1 MLTKYQKGQIKNK
14 GYRANRALFYN
25 VMCSE
30 GWWEI
35 TSILISYQ
43 MVSPEDTLPL
53 ETPLQAQLYINIIHF
68 IS

>member
-30 GWWEI
+30 G
-35 TSILISYQ
+35 
-43 MVSPEDTLPL
+43 
-53 ETPLQAQLYINIIHF
+53 
-68 IS
+68 